1 MIHSNDHKT
10 IRDDLRH
17 EHAYNYV
24 KKRCSCGSA
33 MQMHAFIS
41 HVIDEALEYAMYL
54 HDHAHDYC
62 EACETVY
69 IAGYNAGHDDGRTGF
84 ANDYSQESTV

>member
-1 MIHSNDHKT
+1 MIHSHDHQM
-10 IRDDLRH
+10 IRSELSH
-17 EHAYNYV
+17 EHAYSVV
-24 KKRCSCGSA
+24 KERCICGSS
-33 MQMHAFIS
+33 MPGHAFIS

-69 IAGYNAGHDDGRTGF
+69 IAGYNAGHDDGRRGF
-84 ANDYSQESTV
+84 ANDHSQESTT